1 VKVDF
6 SQPYQYL
13 GLIVTGLPNFV
24 QTYHYLS
31 SLLTELLHQSADFCP
46 GSSSGEVKGE
56 LITNKVIAGP
66 TSPLCVFPRRHV
78 HHRKKGRY
86 AMNVFPPLT

>member
-31 SLLTELLHQSADFCP
+31 SLLTKLQNYDHS
-46 GSSSGEVKGE
+46 
-56 LITNKVIAGP
+56 
-66 TSPLCVFPRRHV
+66 
-78 HHRKKGRY
+78 
-86 AMNVFPPLT
+86 